1 MEASM
6 RKNVIAKELGNRKYR
21 QRIVEAKKG
30 KGSYKRNTIKL
41 AKFFLIIKEK
51 SDA

>member
-6 RKNVIAKELGNRKYR
+6 RKNIAAKELGSRKYR

-30 KGSYKRNTIKL
+30 KGSYKRDTIKL
-41 AKFFLIIKEK
+41 AKFFLSIKDK